1 MESNVKV
8 LFLLNRSRKNPKGL
22 VPIYLRVTY
31 NSLRVQK
38 STGVHIN
45 AKDWDNKSKRV
56 KGSTPEVYAINS
68 QLDAMKVKVMQI
80 VNQLVLNGKPFNV
93 QTIKRMLDGND
104 ASQITL
110 MRVCD
115 EHIKEMQK
123 LKGKDYEQTTII
135 KYRNT
140 VLRLT
145 QFLKYKYK
153 RKDVFLYELNFHFI
167 SEFEAFLKYKFDNST
182 TTCYKHYQR
191 FTRMIRRAIHKG
203 YMEKYPFADYSIRMP
218 KKKIE
223 YLTQAELNRIE
234 QKEFRVER
242 LNIIRDIFIF
252 CCYTG
257 LAYAELESL
266 TPDNITTGMD
276 GELWLNIH
284 RKKTNKDYQ
293 VPLLPKALEIL
304 EKYESHPKCLKKRC
318 CFPVPSNQKYN
329 AYLKEIGD
337 MAEIP
342 QDKPLVS
349 HLARKTFACTV
360 GLANGMNIGVLSKL
374 LGHSSIQI
382 TLDSYATVIDE
393 LMISNVRALKEKL
406 SNQDK
411 VDKENSIPDE
421 H

>member
-1 MESNVKV
+1 MESKVKV
-8 LFLLNRSRKNPKGL
+8 LYVLNRSKANTKGL
-22 VPIYLRVTY
+22 IPIYLRVTY
-31 NSLRVQK
+31 NSLRFHK
-38 STGVHIN
+38 STGFHIR
-45 AKDWDNKSKRV
+45 AVDWNIRNQRI
-56 KGSTPEVYAINS
+56 KGSTLQIHAMNS
-68 QLDAMKVKVMQI
+68 QLDTMKVKVLQV
-80 VNQLVLNGKPFNV
+80 VNQLILNDKPFNV
-93 QTIKRMLDGND
+93 QTIKKMLEGND
-104 ASQITL
+104 ASQVTL

-115 EHIKEMQK
+115 EHIAEMHK
-123 LKGKDYEQTTII
+123 LKGREYEQTTII
-135 KYRNT
+135 KYKNT
-140 VLRLT
+140 VLRLK

-167 SEFEAFLKYKFDNST
+167 SEFESFLKYKYDNST

-191 FTRMIRRAIHKG
+191 FTRMIRRAISKG
-203 YMEKYPFADYSIRMP
+203 YMEKYPFGDYKIRMP
-218 KKKIE
+218 KKKIQ

-234 QKEFRVER
+234 LQDFKAER
-242 LNIIRDIFIF
+242 LNIIRDIFVF

-276 GELWLNIH
+276 GDLWLNIH

-304 EKYESHPKCLKKRC
+304 GKYQNHPKCIKKGRC
-318 CFPVPSNQKYN
+318 VPVPSNQKYN

-406 SNQDK
+406 SN
-411 VDKENSIPDE
+411 DE
-421 H
+421 KGADN